1 MRTDMDIQTDVSAEL
16 RWEPSLRDDDIAV
29 GVRDGVVT
37 LAGFVDSY
45 ADKWSVERVVSKV
58 KGVKAVANDIE
69 VKLPS
74 SSTRPDPDIA
84 HAAVQALQWNISVP
98 SDRIRVKVESGWLTL
113 EGEVDW
119 YFEKEAAE
127 SAVRHLT
134 GLKGVTNLITVRAR
148 PAPSDVKQRIKE
160 ALQRGAAF
168 DAEQITVELQGN
180 KAILRGTV
188 RSYAEMRDA
197 ARAAR
202 NATGVIDIENRLT
215 VDPYAYAAL

>member
-1 MRTDMDIQTDVSAEL
+1 MRTDMDIQKDVIAEL

>member
-1 MRTDMDIQTDVSAEL
+1 MQLPARRLPGGGAPLNSKEDVMRTDREIQKDVVAEL

-45 ADKWSVERVVSKV
+45 ADKWTAERVVSNV
-58 KGVKAVANDIE
+58 KWVKAVANDIE

-74 SSTRPDPDIA
+74 RSARPDPDIA

-127 SAVRHLT
+127 RAVRH
-134 GLKGVTNLITVRAR
+134 
-148 PAPSDVKQRIKE
+148 
-160 ALQRGAAF
+160 
-168 DAEQITVELQGN
+168 
-180 KAILRGTV
+180 
-188 RSYAEMRDA
+188 
-197 ARAAR
+197 
-202 NATGVIDIENRLT
+202 
-215 VDPYAYAAL
+215 